1 MAEFYV
7 RENKI
12 FMDDG
17 TVSLHI
23 ADLRPELT
31 ETQKIKIGDALK
43 KEGAKYD
50 GLFSL
55 LSAAD
60 SHLYDARRAL
70 EDAFEHIILEN
81 EE

>member
-1 MAEFYV
+1 M
-7 RENKI
+7 
-12 FMDDG
+12 
-17 TVSLHI
+17 SLHI

-50 GLFSL
+50 DLFSL

-60 SHLYDARRAL
+60 SHLYEARYAL
-70 EDAFEHIILEN
+70 N
-81 EE
+81 EAMQQMGD